1 MDGAVCG
8 SCFYSRTL
16 AVAPNTRAS
25 SSHLFPLIFKSCFPI
40 FWVLGILSVKH
51 PPFEKRA
58 RVVLLLNQES
68 WLKYCLEKK
77 KWNTV
82 WRLDEHR
89 WMHPESYVCA
99 WIWTPRMENIVVA
112 TQIRFT
118 GDLLWVAFKM
128 SKRDITSHHKNG
140 SNDPILNLPLM
151 ICLLCNRHFL
161 EDLVQASNNPTR
173 QGVCSHLQVRCRS
186 LGEDDKFP
194 RSDNMH
200 DDQHS
205 CPAQILFFVLLCHLS
220 SKKQNGIKTIPK
232 YALRTNVVILES
244 ALIFPIHVSSRYSHT
259 FISFL
264 DLTGL

>member
-1 MDGAVCG
+1 
-8 SCFYSRTL
+8 
-16 AVAPNTRAS
+16 
-25 SSHLFPLIFKSCFPI
+25 
-40 FWVLGILSVKH
+40 
-51 PPFEKRA
+51 
-58 RVVLLLNQES
+58 
-68 WLKYCLEKK
+68 
-77 KWNTV
+77 
-82 WRLDEHR
+82 
-89 WMHPESYVCA
+89 
-99 WIWTPRMENIVVA
+99 
-112 TQIRFT
+112 
-118 GDLLWVAFKM
+118 M

-140 SNDPILNLPLM
+140 SNDPTLNLPLM

-205 CPAQILFFVLLCHLS
+205 CPAQILVFCSVVSPVF
-220 SKKQNGIKTIPK
+220 QKTEWGKDYPK